1 MRGAAEIQGG
11 LAVISLRANSHYVL
25 SDIQKPKLLFLGT
38 TLIQSREMTSLGT
51 FSVLFCLFFPYLN
64 LPYSSVTFLVIP
76 QYACS

>member
-38 TLIQSREMTSLGT
+38 TLIQSCQMTSLGT
-51 FSVLFCLFFPYLN
+51 FFLFCLFFPYLH
-64 LPYSSVTFLVIP
+64 LTYSSVTLLVLP
-76 QYACS
+76 EYACS